1 MLNLG
6 KFHNI
11 VRLVA
16 FCPFASSQV
25 ALENANAVSE
35 GESATTM
42 YLTEVRQTEFCCCSP
57 RGACDNLLSSA
68 KLFSLVWA
76 KLYLMC
82 RGCSFKI
89 FIEFKIWNIW

>member
-35 GESATTM
+35 GESATTK
-42 YLTEVRQTEFCCCSP
+42 YFREISGGLVAAALILV
-57 RGACDNLLSSA
+57 G
-68 KLFSLVWA
+68 SL
-76 KLYLMC
+76 
-82 RGCSFKI
+82 
-89 FIEFKIWNIW
+89 

>member
-16 FCPFASSQV
+16 FCPFSSSQV

-35 GESATTM
+35 GELATKYCEMTRDVV
-42 YLTEVRQTEFCCCSP
+42 LDTVNPLIT
-57 RGACDNLLSSA
+57 
-68 KLFSLVWA
+68 
-76 KLYLMC
+76 
-82 RGCSFKI
+82 
-89 FIEFKIWNIW
+89 

>member
-16 FCPFASSQV
+16 FCPFSSSQV

-35 GESATTM
+35 GEFATK
-42 YLTEVRQTEFCCCSP
+42 YFREI
-57 RGACDNLLSSA
+57 NLL
-68 KLFSLVWA
+68 LLTF
-76 KLYLMC
+76 
-82 RGCSFKI
+82 
-89 FIEFKIWNIW
+89 

>member
-35 GESATTM
+35 GEQATSGYFRKM
-42 YLTEVRQTEFCCCSP
+42 IWDVV
-57 RGACDNLLSSA
+57 LLLPSS
-68 KLFSLVWA
+68 F
-76 KLYLMC
+76 
-82 RGCSFKI
+82 
-89 FIEFKIWNIW
+89 

>member
-16 FCPFASSQV
+16 FSPFSSSQV

-35 GESATTM
+35 GELATKYFGREKPRYGFCYRYPLKAHRATAEQPKKVVSAV
-42 YLTEVRQTEFCCCSP
+42 EDIGFI
-57 RGACDNLLSSA
+57 ACGTVVINS
-68 KLFSLVWA
+68 
-76 KLYLMC
+76 
-82 RGCSFKI
+82 
-89 FIEFKIWNIW
+89 

>member
-35 GESATTM
+35 GESAKYFREISGGLVAAALILM
-42 YLTEVRQTEFCCCSP
+42 
-57 RGACDNLLSSA
+57 G
-68 KLFSLVWA
+68 SL
-76 KLYLMC
+76 
-82 RGCSFKI
+82 
-89 FIEFKIWNIW
+89 

>member
-25 ALENANAVSE
+25 ALENVNAVSE
-35 GESATTM
+35 GEYATSR
-42 YLTEVRQTEFCCCSP
+42 YFRKIRQYVGP
-57 RGACDNLLSSA
+57 AI
-68 KLFSLVWA
+68 V
-76 KLYLMC
+76 
-82 RGCSFKI
+82 
-89 FIEFKIWNIW
+89 

>member
-16 FCPFASSQV
+16 FNPFSSSQV

-35 GESATTM
+35 GKRAAGRCLCVCVVVSAC
-42 YLTEVRQTEFCCCSP
+42 VS
-57 RGACDNLLSSA
+57 
-68 KLFSLVWA
+68 
-76 KLYLMC
+76 
-82 RGCSFKI
+82 
-89 FIEFKIWNIW
+89 

>member
-35 GESATTM
+35 GESATTK
-42 YLTEVRQTEFCCCSP
+42 YFREISGGLVAAALILVGEFVMAFSFPRLICCK
-57 RGACDNLLSSA
+57 SA
-68 KLFSLVWA
+68 KCWAVFSG
-76 KLYLMC
+76 YRM
-82 RGCSFKI
+82 
-89 FIEFKIWNIW
+89 